1 MSNYQYPCEFCDT
14 TLSQEKKL
22 VTVSRQRKGKWFVFE
37 NVEALVCPN
46 CGHRYFDANVL
57 ETMESQME
65 HPPSDARPIEGWAI
79 SLKG

>member
-1 MSNYQYPCEFCDT
+1 MKQYPCEFCDT
-14 TLSQEKKL
+14 TFSQERKL

-37 NVEALVCPN
+37 NVEALICPN

-65 HPPSDARPIEGWAI
+65 HPPADARPIEGWAI